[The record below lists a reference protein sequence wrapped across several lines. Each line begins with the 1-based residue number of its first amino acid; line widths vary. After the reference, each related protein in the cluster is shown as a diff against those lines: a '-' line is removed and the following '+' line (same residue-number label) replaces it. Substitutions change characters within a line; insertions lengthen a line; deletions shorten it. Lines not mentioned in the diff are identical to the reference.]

1 MVSPWRVRSAVV
13 LILALVVMPASSGV
27 ALAHYAGGL
36 GPSASRCEIR
46 AVDPPVTGLQ
56 VKVIEAGARLEI
68 DNHTGV
74 TIDVLPEPGTY
85 RLREPTISPGDSA
98 RWSDRRIVAAAQ
110 APDPPD
116 HRRTWAIPLRVG
128 SQTVTIHGE
137 QVWPPP
143 PPAGLWWLITGLAA
157 LVAVVIGLL
166 AVRRRWAAV
175 ALGVATLAIAAAHA
189 VHLLGSAVVVP
200 PDQSMP
206 ATILGFAG
214 PAIAAWPLAL
224 IGPWLAIAGYRS
236 GPLVCGLFGALL
248 LLFSVPD
255 VTCFFYAVL
264 PFGWSPDLDRA
275 VTALVV
281 GGGFGLFVTGVL
293 ALRAL
298 ARATPPD
305 AQLASAA
312 D

>member
-1 MVSPWRVRSAVV
+1 MVSRWGVRSVVV
-13 LILALVVMPASSGV
+13 LILVLVVMPASSGV

-36 GPSASRCEIR
+36 APSASRCEIR
-46 AVDPPVTGLQ
+46 TVDPPVTGLQ

-74 TIDVLPEPGTY
+74 TVDVLPEPGTD
-85 RLREPTISPGDSA
+85 RLREPTISPSDSA

-110 APDPPD
+110 ASDPPD
-116 HRRTWAIPLRVG
+116 HRRAWAIPLRVG

-143 PPAGLWWLITGLAA
+143 PPAGLWWLVTGLAA
-157 LVAVVIGLL
+157 LVAVVVGFV

-175 ALGVATLAIAAAHA
+175 ALGVATLTIAAAH
-189 VHLLGSAVVVP
+189 VIHLLGSTAVVP
-200 PDQSMP
+200 PDQSVP

-214 PAIAAWPLAL
+214 PAIAAWPLGL

-236 GPLVCGLFGALL
+236 GLLVCGLFGALL

-255 VTCFFYAVL
+255 VTSFFYAVL

-281 GGGFGLFVTGVL
+281 GGGFGLFITGVL

-305 AQLASAA
+305 AQLASTA

>member
-1 MVSPWRVRSAVV
+1 MVSRWGVRSVVV
-13 LILALVVMPASSGV
+13 LILVLVVMPASSGV

-36 GPSASRCEIR
+36 APSTSRCEIR

-74 TIDVLPEPGTY
+74 TVDVLPEPGTD
-85 RLREPTISPGDSA
+85 RLREPTISPSDSA

-110 APDPPD
+110 ASDPPD
-116 HRRTWAIPLRVG
+116 HRRAWAIPLRVG

-143 PPAGLWWLITGLAA
+143 PPAGLWWLVTGLAA
-157 LVAVVIGLL
+157 LVAVVVGFV

-175 ALGVATLAIAAAHA
+175 ALGVATLTIAAAH
-189 VHLLGSAVVVP
+189 VIHLLGSTAVVP
-200 PDQSMP
+200 PDQSVP

-214 PAIAAWPLAL
+214 PAIAAWPLGL

-236 GPLVCGLFGALL
+236 GLLVCGLFGALL

-255 VTCFFYAVL
+255 VTSFFYAVL

-281 GGGFGLFVTGVL
+281 GGGFGLFITGVL

-305 AQLASAA
+305 AQLASTA

>member
-1 MVSPWRVRSAVV
+1 M
-13 LILALVVMPASSGV
+13 
-27 ALAHYAGGL
+27 
-36 GPSASRCEIR
+36 
-46 AVDPPVTGLQ
+46 
-56 VKVIEAGARLEI
+56 
-68 DNHTGV
+68 
-74 TIDVLPEPGTY
+74 
-85 RLREPTISPGDSA
+85 
-98 RWSDRRIVAAAQ
+98 
-110 APDPPD
+110 
-116 HRRTWAIPLRVG
+116 
-128 SQTVTIHGE
+128 TIHGE

-143 PPAGLWWLITGLAA
+143 PPAGLWWLVTGLAA
-157 LVAVVIGLL
+157 LVAVVVGFV

-175 ALGVATLAIAAAHA
+175 ALGVATLTIAAAH
-189 VHLLGSAVVVP
+189 VIHLLGSTAVVP
-200 PDQSMP
+200 PDQSVP

-214 PAIAAWPLAL
+214 PAIAAWPLGL

-236 GPLVCGLFGALL
+236 GLLVCGLFGALL

-255 VTCFFYAVL
+255 VTSFFYAVL

-281 GGGFGLFVTGVL
+281 GGGFGLFITGVL

-305 AQLASAA
+305 AQLASTA